1 MAGLDLV
8 FIGLLGLVLV
18 PVAVIYA
25 RERRIP
31 NLLNGLL
38 ALLGLAHAWAVGQSW
53 HAVQASLIDGG
64 IAVLLLGGSAWVI
77 RLISPRSRIGFG
89 DLKFLA
95 AASLW
100 VGWDGSIAV
109 LFVASVL
116 ATLVTLAMAP
126 WQGFDLGRMRPFGP
140 MLAVGMLT
148 VVGLLSIQHPYPRHW
163 GAL

>member
-1 MAGLDLV
+1 MHGVELM
-8 FIGLLGLVLV
+8 FIGLLGLLLV
-18 PVAVIYA
+18 PMAVIDA

-31 NLLNGLL
+31 NVLNGLL
-38 ALLGLAHAWAVGQSW
+38 ALLGLAHSWAIGQSW
-53 HAVQASLIDGG
+53 HAVQVSLING
-64 IAVLLLGGSAWVI
+64 AVAVVLLGGSTALI
-77 RLISPRSRIGFG
+77 RLISRRSRIGLG

-116 ATLVTLAMAP
+116 ATLMTLAVAP
-126 WQGFDLGRMRPFGP
+126 WQGLNLGRMRPFGP
-140 MLAVGMLT
+140 MLAVGMLA
-148 VVGLLSIQHPYPRHW
+148 VVGLLSFRYR

>member
-1 MAGLDLV
+1 MHGMEWV

-18 PVAVIYA
+18 PVAVIDA

-31 NLLNGLL
+31 NTLNLLL
-38 ALLGLAHAWAVGQSW
+38 ALLGLAHAWAIGQSW
-53 HAVQASLIDGG
+53 HTPLINGAV
-64 IAVLLLGGSAWVI
+64 AVLLLGGSAGVI
-77 RLISPRSRIGFG
+77 RLISPRSRIGLG

-109 LFVASVL
+109 LFLASVL
-116 ATLVTLAMAP
+116 ATLVTVAMAP

-140 MLAVGMLT
+140 MLAAGMLA
-148 VVGLLSIQHPYPRHW
+148 VVGLLSFQHR